1 MKRVLIFLFAWT
13 LVVFALQAQTEI
25 DKAMFRAM
33 YKFSYKTSP
42 EQPTFGWVDWM
53 YIDMG
58 NKATMF
64 YNRYAELKDS
74 MTNECL
80 KQNMPP
86 EAIHER
92 TKNYPVRGD
101 APVYCQL
108 YSEKT
113 TRVATRYAKGYYY
126 EEPMIMPQWILD
138 NKSLTLYGY
147 TCRRATTH
155 YLGRT
160 WEVYYT
166 TEIPLSYGPWKLWGL
181 PGLIVRATDA
191 DHYFLFELDH
201 FKRLSKP
208 EPIIYIH
215 REFGN
220 KGGYTGSEYKKV
232 SKKTFMEYER
242 LFHKNA
248 MAFLDFEM
256 GDTGP
261 TSGDPA
267 PVAEIPYIP
276 LEKQL
281 SQKHIPIAY
290 IWGLCF

>member
-42 EQPTFGWVDWM
+42 EQPTFDWVDWM
-53 YIDMG
+53 YLDIG

-108 YSEKT
+108 
-113 TRVATRYAKGYYY
+113 
-126 EEPMIMPQWILD
+126 
-138 NKSLTLYGY
+138 
-147 TCRRATTH
+147 
-155 YLGRT
+155 
-160 WEVYYT
+160 
-166 TEIPLSYGPWKLWGL
+166 
-181 PGLIVRATDA
+181 
-191 DHYFLFELDH
+191 
-201 FKRLSKP
+201 
-208 EPIIYIH
+208 
-215 REFGN
+215 
-220 KGGYTGSEYKKV
+220 
-232 SKKTFMEYER
+232 
-242 LFHKNA
+242 
-248 MAFLDFEM
+248 
-256 GDTGP
+256 
-261 TSGDPA
+261 
-267 PVAEIPYIP
+267 
-276 LEKQL
+276 
-281 SQKHIPIAY
+281 
-290 IWGLCF
+290 